1 MSDTKMN
8 NGNTEA
14 VVNGQKEPNK
24 EIRVWCDGCYD
35 MVHFGHANSLRQA
48 KALGDKV
55 IVGIHTDEEITKHK
69 GPPVFTEEER
79 VKMVKGIKWVDEVV
93 LGAPYVT
100 TLEVLDE
107 HNCDFCVHGDD
118 ITMTAEGVDTYHLV
132 KKANRY
138 KEVKRT
144 AGVSTTDLVG
154 RMLLLTKNHFH
165 QGSAEYAIEK
175 EVLSICLRFYYGLG
189 SSNMGQDSS
198 AKSPWTGCSQFLPTT
213 QKIIQFSDGK
223 APKPGDKIVYVAGAF
238 DLFHVGHLDFLE
250 KAKELGDYLI
260 VGLHTDPVVNSYKG
274 SNYPIMN
281 LHERVLSVLACKYV
295 NEVVIGAPYCV
306 TEDLL
311 DHFKVDVV
319 CHGQTP
325 IALEDGKID
334 PYAIPKTRGIFCLI
348 DSSNTM
354 TTERI
359 VERIISHRLEY
370 ERRNKAK
377 EKKEVEA
384 FEALQRAKLTQ
395 KAG

>member
-1 MSDTKMN
+1 MSDKS
-8 NGNTEA
+8 
-14 VVNGQKEPNK
+14 VNGCNSGQSYSQCNGTATATTQQQEKETPTK
-24 EIRVWCDGCYD
+24 GKDVRVWCDGCYD

-55 IVGIHTDEEITKHK
+55 IVGIHTDDEITKHK

-79 VKMVKGIKWVDEVV
+79 VKMVRGIKWVDEVV

-100 TLEVLDE
+100 TLEVLDQN
-107 HNCDFCVHGDD
+107 NCDFCVHGDD

-132 KKANRY
+132 KSANRY
-138 KEVKRT
+138 KEVRRT

-154 RMLLLTKNHFH
+154 RMLLLTRNHFR
-165 QGSAEYAIEK
+165 QGSAEYDIEK
-175 EVLSICLRFYYGLG
+175 EA
-189 SSNMGQDSS
+189 

-223 APKPGDKIVYVAGAF
+223 SPNAGDKIVYVAGAF

-250 KAKELGDYLI
+250 KASKLGDYLI

-281 LHERVLSVLACKYV
+281 LHERVLSVLACKFV

-306 TEDLL
+306 TEELL
-311 DHFKVDVV
+311 EHFKIDVV
-319 CHGQTP
+319 CHGRTP
-325 IALEDGKID
+325 IAMEDGKID
-334 PYAIPKTRGIFCLI
+334 PYAVPKTKAIFELI
-348 DSSNTM
+348 DSGNEM

-370 ERRNKAK
+370 ERRNQAK
-377 EKKEVEA
+377 EKKEIEA
-384 FEALQRAKLTQ
+384 FEALQRQKQTQ